1 MLKMDEIDRKQL
13 YNTAWNHWGSLMQM
27 DILIE
32 EMSELTRAII
42 KARRNGTFY
51 TYALSEEMADVLI
64 CLEQLETRM
73 RDFPTVDTS
82 DSNRPKVTGC
92 IFDQVEMIK
101 DQKLNRLKERL
112 MQSMANKMEVGD

>member
-1 MLKMDEIDRKQL
+1 
-13 YNTAWNHWGSLMQM
+13 M

-82 DSNRPKVTGC
+82 DSNRPQVTGC
-92 IFDQVEMIK
+92 LFDQVEMIK

-112 MQSMANKMEVGD
+112 MESMTHKMEVGD

>member
-1 MLKMDEIDRKQL
+1 MDDIERKQL
-13 YNTAWNHWGSLMQM
+13 YNAAWEHWGSIMQM

-32 EMSELTRAII
+32 EMSELIRAII
-42 KARRNGTFY
+42 KARRNNTFY

-73 RDFPTVDTS
+73 RDFHTVDTS
-82 DSNRPKVTGC
+82 DSSNPKINGC
-92 IFDQVEMIK
+92 LFDQVEMIK

-112 MQSMANKMEVGD
+112 MQSVAHKMEVGD